1 MRFRK
6 TLLLSLASIT
16 LALLCLASLRLT
28 RSASNDR
35 EWTES
40 QRIIPRITASD
51 TRVNVRNLRDF
62 TWRSEADFDI
72 RYLDRTY
79 DLSKLDSAWYVV
91 SRFGGVPGLAHAFLT
106 FGFGDEYVAVSVEAR
121 KEATESYSPIRGL
134 LGQYEL
140 IYVIGTERD
149 LIGLRTNVWR
159 EVVTLYPI
167 RADRETLQRTFL
179 DIVGRAEKLAV
190 EPELYDTLFNSCSS
204 NIVRHVNTI
213 SPGQIRA
220 GLRTVLPGYSD
231 RVAHE
236 LGMIDSHLPL
246 ERLREV
252 FRIDAAAQ
260 RSPLDAQ
267 FSRAIRQHLP
277 VR

>member
-1 MRFRK
+1 MRRF
-6 TLLLSLASIT
+6 LLLAFAAVT
-16 LALLCLASLRLT
+16 LAVLSLVALRLT

-35 EWTES
+35 AWTES
-40 QRIIPRITASD
+40 QRIAPRVTASD
-51 TRVNVRNLRDF
+51 ERVDIRNLRDF
-62 TWRSEADFDI
+62 TWRSETDFDI
-72 RYLDRTY
+72 RYEDRTY
-79 DLSKLDSAWYVV
+79 DLSELDSAWYVV
-91 SRFGGVPGLAHAFLT
+91 SRFGSVPGLAHAFLS

-159 EVVTLYPI
+159 EAVTLYPI
-167 RADRETLQRTFL
+167 RAGRETLQRTFL

-190 EPELYDTLFNSCSS
+190 EPELYDTLLNSCSS

-220 GLRTVLPGYSD
+220 DLRTVLPGYSD

-236 LGMIDSHLPL
+236 LGMIDSDLPL
-246 ERLREV
+246 ERLRET
-252 FRIDAAAQ
+252 FRIDAVAQ
-260 RSPLDAQ
+260 RSPLDER

-277 VR
+277 GR